1 MESRQSKNHGLVAEI
16 VPGIALDD
24 LLASGLGGGIS
35 VVDSGE
41 NESVEEEHQSD
52 VTHQPP
58 DEDVGSGG
66 SVVLSEDFL
75 SLSIIN
81 DNVESLG
88 CVGWSVAP
96 GDIVKIAH

>member
-1 MESRQSKNHGLVAEI
+1 MVAKI

-24 LLASGLGGGIS
+24 LLASGLGGSIS

-41 NESVEEEHQSD
+41 NESVEEEHQTD
-52 VTHQPP
+52 ITNQPP
-58 DEDVGSGG
+58 DEDVRSGG

-75 SLSIIN
+75 SLTIIN

-96 GDIVKIAH
+96 GDVVKIAH

>member
-1 MESRQSKNHGLVAEI
+1 MITAIVA
-16 VPGIALDD
+16 GIALDD
-24 LLASGLGGGIS
+24 ALASGLGGSIS

-41 NESVEEEHQSD
+41 NESVEEEHQTD
-52 VTHQPP
+52 ITQQPP

-75 SLSIIN
+75 SFSIVN
-81 DNVESLG
+81 DNIESLC

>member
-1 MESRQSKNHGLVAEI
+1 MVAEI

-24 LLASGLGGGIS
+24 LLASGLGGCIS

-41 NESVEEEHQSD
+41 NESVEEEHQTD
-52 VTHQPP
+52 INQQPS
-58 DEDVGSGG
+58 DEDVRSGG

-75 SLSIIN
+75 SLFIIN

-96 GDIVKIAH
+96 GDVVKIAH